1 MESLL
6 WQKTHYCMTKW
17 QCQCNCLM
25 EGWTWHKY
33 RNQLEDVT
41 LHSSVHKFSSAQVVV
56 PVEYVNEEVA
66 EGKDHP
72 VKYKLYFL
80 LRRWH
85 SDREIRSILETE
97 LSGSSGSV
105 MARVI
110 HLQHTKYD
118 SKEKYLSEVTPLTS
132 YTDTQPCPPQSW
144 TVCCH

>member
-1 MESLL
+1 
-6 WQKTHYCMTKW
+6 
-17 QCQCNCLM
+17 M

-72 VKYKLYFL
+72 VKNKLYFL

-132 YTDTQPCPPQSW
+132 YTDT
-144 TVCCH
+144 

>member
-1 MESLL
+1 
-6 WQKTHYCMTKW
+6 
-17 QCQCNCLM
+17 M

-80 LRRWH
+80 HHIINHALLKF
-85 SDREIRSILETE
+85 STLC
-97 LSGSSGSV
+97 
-105 MARVI
+105 
-110 HLQHTKYD
+110 
-118 SKEKYLSEVTPLTS
+118 
-132 YTDTQPCPPQSW
+132 PCRDKK
-144 TVCCH
+144 